1 MGALACLLLILIIKS
16 RMPLNL
22 FFLTVLVLLAPS
34 YLCASNE
41 DHQPFE
47 PGEWPETLDLK
58 ELHASED
65 AADSRSKLSAE
76 ERTEEGDAG
85 LMRGEIF
92 ERFYPIQNKRYEKIA
107 LRSMLQVDRISF
119 FLSFIDSEAS
129 DGASSESY
137 QYAPFSP
144 LGALETYEGDLNG
157 DTYPDYVFVKYSGG
171 NGLAWG
177 HATVALVLSQGDSD
191 FSIQVVESYVPE
203 PKDFISLNGQSAFIH
218 ASFQHGGLCTDGKY
232 HNFWIYRLY
241 AIDGNQL
248 VPADQLSPDF
258 PKVVFYSF
266 KPNHKETSLLTQKGK
281 DELIAESAMV
291 IR

>member
-1 MGALACLLLILIIKS
+1 
-16 RMPLNL
+16 MPLNL
-22 FFLTVLVLLAPS
+22 FFLIALVLLAPS

-41 DHQPFE
+41 DHQPFG
-47 PGEWPETLDLK
+47 PGEWPETLGLK
-58 ELHASED
+58 ELHASEE
-65 AADSRSKLSAE
+65 AADSEPKLSAE
-76 ERTEEGDAG
+76 EKTEEGDAG
-85 LMRGEIF
+85 LVPGEIF

-107 LRSMLQVDRISF
+107 LRAMLQGDDFGIY
-119 FLSFIDSEAS
+119 LSFIDREESSGTSS
-129 DGASSESY
+129 DRHHF
-137 QYAPFSP
+137 APFSP

-171 NGLAWG
+171 NGIAWG
-177 HATVALVLSQGDSD
+177 HADVALVLSEGDSD
-191 FSIQVVESYVPE
+191 FSVQVVESYVPE

-232 HNFWIYRLY
+232 HNFWVYRLY
-241 AIDGNQL
+241 AIDDNQI
-248 VPADQLSPDF
+248 VPADHLSPDF

-291 IR
+291 IH